1 MLSSQLPT
9 SIQSM
14 YDKHTVVKLHT
25 HTSSRRHPCKTQSY
39 IHTPQKKPSR
49 TKLAGTWKKHT
60 YTHKKTH
67 LFLLSLKAQNGN
79 GEGEEGFIKTE
90 KRWCG
95 GGVWGGAIHSGV
107 IGRVRIQDFWFAGT
121 FSIMHMH
128 PSYQKKKKRE
138 KRKMISPLFF
148 SFNFS
153 RSKTY
158 F

>member
-14 YDKHTVVKLHT
+14 YDKHTVVKLCT
-25 HTSSRRHPCKTQSY
+25 LTQ
-39 IHTPQKKPSR
+39 P
-49 TKLAGTWKKHT
+49 AVGTLTRLSLT
-60 YTHKKTH
+60 YTHHRKKTLKDKVGGDMKKTHIHTKKPH

-79 GEGEEGFIKTE
+79 GEGEEGFIKTG

-128 PSYQKKKKRE
+128 PSYHTFSERKKKRE
-138 KRKMISPLFF
+138 KKKNDFPPLFF
-148 SFNFS
+148 I
-153 RSKTY
+153 
-158 F
+158 